1 MEHIRLSEVDEYIIE
16 MHRVLKE
23 GGLISHN
30 INYKDHFN
38 ESLNNL
44 RFPEKIWESDFFAN
58 SGFYTN
64 RIPAV
69 EMHKKFFNSGF
80 KIIWE
85 NFGFWDKLPLKRRY
99 IERKFQKYS
108 DQELCKCTSAF
119 IGVKIK
125 NFKY

>member
-1 MEHIRLSEVDEYIIE
+1 
-16 MHRVLKE
+16 MHRVLKP

-30 INYKDHFN
+30 INYKDHLN

-44 RFPEKIWESDFFAN
+44 RFSENIWESSFFAS

-69 EMHKKFFNSGF
+69 EMHKKFSNKGF

-85 NFGFWDKLPLKRRY
+85 KYGYWQKLPIKRKHLNK
-99 IERKFQKYS
+99 KFRNYS
-108 DQELCKCTSAF
+108 DEDLKKCTSAF
-119 IGVKIK
+119 IACVENK
-125 NFKY
+125 